1 MTRVTDIEQTKFK
14 MARESNDKL
23 FVAAIDFGTTFSGYA
38 FSSYDDFKNDPLK
51 IVTNVW
57 NSGGR
62 TLMSNKT
69 PTALLLTPEKGL
81 HSFGYEAENKYC
93 ELAEEGEEYKDWY
106 YFHRFKMI
114 LHHEEKLNR
123 NTMLN
128 DETKK
133 PLEAKKVFAMSI
145 KYLKDHLFQSMKD
158 KIPDIRS
165 SDICYVITVPAIWSD
180 GSKQFMREAALE
192 AGITNDQLK
201 IALEPEAASI
211 YCQHLPTE
219 REKIDGKTSIAVAK
233 DGKRYMVVD
242 LGGGTADIT
251 VHERYF
257 NGSLRELRQASG
269 GALGGKSID
278 DAYVQFLEDIL
289 GPGVIDRLKL
299 EYMEDFIDLM
309 RELETKKRAMNKQK
323 SGKINM
329 SIPVQV
335 LDIMKECGKCTKI
348 EDALSKSKY
357 ANKIYWNRS
366 KLQIPVDIFR
376 ELFYQTINGIVEHIE
391 QIYKEPRMD
400 SADTIL
406 MVGGFSECE
415 LVHQEIKKRFS
426 DKKVIVPDDA
436 GLSVLKGAVIYGH
449 SPRAISARVARR
461 TYGIQSWP
469 QFREGIHPPSKRVM
483 INGVPRCRDVFFKY
497 VEIGQQIE
505 VGHRISQ
512 IFMALTSSQDFLE
525 CTVYTS
531 TSPNPQFVDDPSC
544 THAGILRVPFE
555 NRDKEDERRE
565 IEETMVF
572 GETELRVIA
581 RDLSNGRLYQAS
593 LEFLAT

>member
-1 MTRVTDIEQTKFK
+1 
-14 MARESNDKL
+14 MAWETNERL

-38 FSSYDDFKNDPLK
+38 FSSYDDFKTDPLK
-51 IVTNVW
+51 IITNVW
-57 NSGGR
+57 NAGGR

-69 PTALLLTPEKGL
+69 PTALLLTPDKEL

-93 ELAEEGEEYKDWY
+93 ELAEEGDEYKDWY
-106 YFHRFKMI
+106 YFHRFKML
-114 LHHEEKLNR
+114 LHHEKKLNR
-123 NTMLN
+123 NTLLY

-133 PLEAKKVFAMSI
+133 PLEARKVFAMSI
-145 KYLKDHLFQSMKD
+145 SYLKDHLFKSMKE

-165 SDICYVITVPAIWSD
+165 SDIGYVITVPAIWSD

-192 AGITNDQLK
+192 AGISKEQLK

-219 REKIDGKTSIAVAK
+219 REKIDGKTSIAVAR

-289 GPGVIDRLKL
+289 GPGVIDKLKQD
-299 EYMEDFIDLM
+299 YMEDFIDLM
-309 RELETKKRAMNKQK
+309 RELETKKRGMTTQK
-323 SGKINM
+323 IGKINM
-329 SIPVQV
+329 NVPVQV
-335 LDIMKECGKCTKI
+335 LDIMKECGTCTKI
-348 EDALSKSKY
+348 EEALSKSKY
-357 ANKIYWNRS
+357 ANKIHWNRS
-366 KLQIPVDIFR
+366 KLQIPVDIFTK
-376 ELFYQTINGIVEHIE
+376 LFYQTIDGIVEHIE
-391 QIYKEPRMD
+391 DIYKEPSMD
-400 SADTIL
+400 NIDTIL

-415 LVHQEIKKRFS
+415 LVHQEIKNRFS

-449 SPRAISARVARR
+449 SPMAISARVARR

-469 QFREGIHPPSKRVM
+469 EFREGIHPSYKKV
-483 INGVPRCRDVFFKY
+483 IVKGVPRCRDVFFKY

-512 IFMALTSSQDFLE
+512 VFMALTSNEDFLE
-525 CTVYTS
+525 CAVYTS
-531 TSPNPQFVDDPSC
+531 TDPDPTFVDDPSC
-544 THAGILRVPFE
+544 TRAGTLRVPFE
-555 NRDKEDERRE
+555 SQDGEEKRE

-572 GETELRVIA
+572 GETELRVMA
-581 RDLSNGRLYQAS
+581 RDLSNGHLYEAT